1 VLVVGLDG
9 GVCRKVS
16 GRVGVTW
23 AGAAVS
29 CLSLLCG
36 IAAAGH
42 VDCARCLVE
51 AGADVQ
57 ADCDGCPALLLAVS
71 TAVLPGRAAAAL
83 ELVQLLLEAGADTMQ
98 RWAGVFSTT
107 ECPGV

>member
-1 VLVVGLDG
+1 M
-9 GVCRKVS
+9 
-16 GRVGVTW
+16 
-23 AGAAVS
+23 
-29 CLSLLCG
+29 
-36 IAAAGH
+36 
-42 VDCARCLVE
+42 E

-98 RWAGVFSTT
+98 RWGQ
-107 ECPGV
+107 GLQQY